1 MVVELRPF
9 ILHGAGLVE
18 GLRPFVSLFEI
29 ETVAGLVAK
38 APDDDAGMV
47 EVAADH
53 TLHPYHMGGC
63 KVVALC
69 KRLLAVAHS
78 VRLDVGLVDDIQA
91 VAVAELVPEGVV
103 GVVAGTYSVDIQLLH
118 HAHVAQ
124 HLLSRHAVR
133 PVRAHL
139 VTVHALDEYGPAVDQ
154 QLRVLDFHAA
164 ETHVQAGGFDGFAS
178 GERAHA
184 EGVEIGLLGAPEP
197 RVFEDSVP
205 AGAAVIDL
213 FRPANDAAV
222 GRGEFIEHGVG
233 TGLHGHVEVVFTFH
247 IRVHAH
253 VAKGSALCPEVQAHA
268 AGYAAEAPEVLAL
281 KVSAVAPAH
290 YLECDKIVTLAHEAG
305 NVECGLQLAVFTIA
319 DALPVDPHAHIGRGA
334 AYAEHHA
341 GARLLCGE
349 PEIAAVLPHVVM
361 FRRHVGGIVLKMAVP
376 GVAVVGV
383 DRVPVA
389 VELPDS
395 GHRHCAPAG
404 IVEFD
409 GLEAAFALGVAVKP
423 AEFPGAVQAQGGAFA
438 THAGAHREPAGFIHI
453 RVLPVRQLLG
463 GTHKGRRAKGCAAED
478 TFQCHKFSM
487 YWLKI
492 SLSWPERKSTVIGI

>member
-1 MVVELRPF
+1 MNLTRGDLLRRSGAEDVAVLVAHLLGTGMRHPVGRHYAVAVEGLVGIVVGVEVAAEHIDPRRLAGGIGLGAGAVPGAHLALRWVIGPAEGLVHEVPDAAALERRIAAHQVPVLGKTAEGIAHCVRILTLNQRLGRIAGAVFLTVLVARIHRAVDVGMVVELRPF

-18 GLRPFVSLFEI
+18 GLRPFVGLLEI
-29 ETVAGLVAK
+29 GTVAGLVAK

-164 ETHVQAGGFDGFAS
+164 ETHVQAGGFHGLAP

-197 RVFEDSVP
+197 RVFEVSVP
-205 AGAAVIDL
+205 AGTAAIDL
-213 FRPANDAAV
+213 FRPADDAAV
-222 GRGEFIEHGVG
+222 GRCEFIKNGVG

-290 YLECDKIVTLAHEAG
+290 YLKCD
-305 NVECGLQLAVFTIA
+305 
-319 DALPVDPHAHIGRGA
+319 
-334 AYAEHHA
+334 
-341 GARLLCGE
+341 
-349 PEIAAVLPHVVM
+349 
-361 FRRHVGGIVLKMAVP
+361 
-376 GVAVVGV
+376 
-383 DRVPVA
+383 
-389 VELPDS
+389 
-395 GHRHCAPAG
+395 
-404 IVEFD
+404 
-409 GLEAAFALGVAVKP
+409 
-423 AEFPGAVQAQGGAFA
+423 
-438 THAGAHREPAGFIHI
+438 
-453 RVLPVRQLLG
+453 
-463 GTHKGRRAKGCAAED
+463 
-478 TFQCHKFSM
+478 
-487 YWLKI
+487 
-492 SLSWPERKSTVIGI
+492 